1 MYRIYET
8 TISYY
13 ELLIFSLE
21 DLSINVKRFNVIDT
35 MKNLTLL
42 AR

>member
-13 ELLIFSLE
+13 EYSLE